1 MRPNPSTKPR
11 RLVSFLAT
19 AFAAVAM
26 LLSLSPG
33 IGAQAGPDQALQN
46 QASVTVKLVQV
57 YVTAKRGAPV
67 TDLTPGDFE
76 VTDNGQVYPV
86 THFEKHFLNA
96 GETPASP
103 SAIPLTN
110 RRFFLLFDFA
120 FMDPRGVLK
129 AKNAGLQFLSTEI
142 QPTDEIG
149 LVSYSA
155 SRGLVVHEYLTTDHE
170 RIRRMVDGFGL
181 RRYVGRAENLTD
193 FVYTADLT
201 EERPTNVDS
210 GGALM
215 ENAPDE
221 QFYMNQARLQ
231 TSQRMDDGRRQSY
244 VDQAREMIRSLNIL
258 AKALRAVPGFKNIIF
273 FSGGLAR
280 QLIYGK
286 AGAVEGLGQWN
297 TPEELAQA
305 MSAYDAAQADSG
317 LRDDF
322 TAMLKEFKAANS
334 PVYAVDVSRAQK
346 EVDSS
351 IQEGAGPALRGID
364 GADSLKQFASGTG
377 GKFFANTMEAVKIAT
392 AIQDS
397 TSAYYVLG
405 YSVDEKWDGKFHKI
419 KVKVNRKGVKVD
431 AQGGY
436 FSAKPFSD
444 YTKFEKLFQVVDLA
458 LSESPQVQVPY
469 EIPVAGMSVMVKGW
483 PQLLVFGR
491 ASLAVHTDVL
501 GKTSEAYLMLFD
513 EKGDMAYVKRFLLA
527 IPETGKETLFPAFL
541 MPVKPGTYDCRLV
554 VRNLDT
560 GRAARGGVPLVV
572 TAAGAGAAMTL
583 DPPLLLGPSTNS
595 LDLAASPGSSLA
607 ELFAYDAN
615 AYAPLLGDVP
625 AELTKLRAALRLTG
639 SSAAGEPEITVTLVD
654 SATSARTELPV
665 SVLKQGTDGTAKLL
679 FLEMT
684 IGELKPGAYTIGF
697 AAKDQGTGTTA
708 VSSAA
713 ITVK

>member
-1 MRPNPSTKPR
+1 MGPNPSTRPGR
-11 RLVSFLAT
+11 PISFLAT
-19 AFAAVAM
+19 ALAAAM
-26 LLSLSPG
+26 LVSLSPG
-33 IGAQAGPDQALQN
+33 IGAQAGPDKALQN
-46 QASVTVKLVQV
+46 QVIVTIKLVQV
-57 YVTAKRGAPV
+57 YVTAKGGAPV

-76 VTDNGQVYPV
+76 VTDNGQVHPV

-96 GETPASP
+96 EETPASP

-110 RRFFLLFDFA
+110 RKFFLLFDFA
-120 FMDPRGVLK
+120 FMDARGVLK

-193 FVYTADLT
+193 FVYTAALT
-201 EERPTNVDS
+201 EERPTTGDS

-215 ENAPDE
+215 ENAPDD
-221 QFYMNQARLQ
+221 QFFSQQARLQ
-231 TSQRMDDGRRQSY
+231 TGQLIDDGRRQSY
-244 VDQAREMIRSLNIL
+244 VDQAREMIRALNVL
-258 AKALRAVPGFKNIIF
+258 ARALRSVPGFKNIIF
-273 FSGGLAR
+273 FSGGIAR

-286 AGAVEGLGQWN
+286 AGAVEGLGQWQ

-305 MSAYDAAQADSG
+305 MSAYDAAQANSG

-322 TAMLKEFKAANS
+322 TGMLKEFKAANS
-334 PVYAVDVSRAQK
+334 PVYAVDVSRVGT
-346 EVDSS
+346 EVDAS
-351 IQEGAGPALRGID
+351 IQEGSGPNLRGIG

-377 GKFFANTMEAVKIAT
+377 GKFFANTMEAVKIASD
-392 AIQDS
+392 IQNS

-405 YSVDEKWDGKFHKI
+405 YSVDENWDGKFHKI
-419 KVKVNRKGVKVD
+419 KVKVNRKGVKVN

-469 EIPVAGMSVMVKGW
+469 EIPVAGMYVMIKGW

-491 ASLAVHTDVL
+491 ASLALHTEVL
-501 GKTSEAYLMLFD
+501 GKKSEVYLMLFD
-513 EKGDMAYVKRFLLA
+513 PKGDMAYIKRFSPA

-541 MPVKPGTYDCRLV
+541 LAVKPGAYDCRMV

-560 GRAARGGVPLVV
+560 GRAARGAVSLAIP
-572 TAAGAGAAMTL
+572 AAGAGAAMTL
-583 DPPLLLGPSTNS
+583 DPPLLLGSSTSS
-595 LDLAASPGSSLA
+595 LDLAASPGGSLA

-615 AYAPLLGDVP
+615 AYAPFLGDVP
-625 AELTKLRAALRLTG
+625 VGLTKLHAALRLTG
-639 SSAAGEPEITVTLVD
+639 SSVAEGLGITATLVD
-654 SATSARTELPV
+654 SATSARMELPV
-665 SVLKQGTDGTAKLL
+665 SVLKQGAEGTTMLL
-679 FLEMT
+679 FLEIAT
-684 IGELKPGAYTIGF
+684 GELKPGRYTIGF
-697 AAKDQGTGTTA
+697 AVKDPGTGTTA